1 MPVFS
6 FLGESNLSSLRTK
19 VYIDGYNLYY
29 GCLKGSEHKWLDLHT
44 LFARHILPSSSP
56 AKCDLLGIKYFTAAI
71 LDKAAKAPDS
81 VSSQSRYHTALRKT
95 HPTEIEIIT
104 GYYSMTQAKA
114 KLVDQDDPNKWPR
127 DCHDAI
133 IWKLEEKQSDVSL
146 ALHAYHDAVRGDLDQ
161 VVFVTNDTDIVPA
174 LQMIRDFTS
183 VQIGL
188 VVPTRDHQRIP
199 NTDLTELAHWVR
211 THITDIEL
219 ANSQMQK
226 VVHGGKKPT
235 IKPQGW

>member
-1 MPVFS
+1 M
-6 FLGESNLSSLRTK
+6 
-19 VYIDGYNLYY
+19 
-29 GCLKGSEHKWLDLHT
+29 
-44 LFARHILPSSSP
+44 
-56 AKCDLLGIKYFTAAI
+56 
-71 LDKAAKAPDS
+71 
-81 VSSQSRYHTALRKT
+81 
-95 HPTEIEIIT
+95 
-104 GYYSMTQAKA
+104 
-114 KLVDQDDPNKWPR
+114 
-127 DCHDAI
+127 
-133 IWKLEEKQSDVSL
+133 
-146 ALHAYHDAVRGDLDQ
+146 RGDLDQ

-199 NTDLTELAHWVR
+199 NTDLAKLAHWVR

-226 VVHGGKKPT
+226 VVHGGRKPT